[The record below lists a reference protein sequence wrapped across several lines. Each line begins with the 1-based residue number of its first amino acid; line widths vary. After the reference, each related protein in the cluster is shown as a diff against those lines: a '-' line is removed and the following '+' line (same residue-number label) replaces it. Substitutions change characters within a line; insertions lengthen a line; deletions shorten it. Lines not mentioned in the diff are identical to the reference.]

1 MLTSQELADF
11 LNLSAKRFPASHP
24 LVLLLADTGAQI
36 GEALAL
42 RWSDVD
48 LVRRVAWIRRSFSNG
63 QYLGPT
69 KTGQEREIELSGC
82 LAEALVAIGPDV
94 FGDDALVFASR
105 EGTLLDP
112 NNFRDRVFRK
122 LADEAFGKTRRFAP
136 HGLRHTFASLHLAR
150 GTPIKWIQ
158 SRGGWASAKLVL
170 DLYGHFLP
178 SDYRG
183 FADAIEAA
191 TATRPM
197 APTAPQTHPP
207 AAARAAPRRTVLKS
221 PRTAG
226 GWMAPRAGL
235 EPATRRLTADCS
247 TG

>member
-1 MLTSQELADF
+1 M
-11 LNLSAKRFPASHP
+11 
-24 LVLLLADTGAQI
+24 
-36 GEALAL
+36 
-42 RWSDVD
+42 
-48 LVRRVAWIRRSFSNG
+48 AWIRRSFSNG
-63 QYLGPT
+63 KYLGPT
-69 KTGQEREIELSGC
+69 KTDQEREIELSAR
-82 LAEALVAIGPDV
+82 LADALAAVAPDV

-105 EGTLLDP
+105 EEPLLDP

-122 LADEAFGKTRRFAP
+122 LTDEAFGKARRFRP
-136 HGLRHTFASLHLAR
+136 HGLRHPFASLHLAR
-150 GTPIKWIQ
+150 GTPMKWIQ

-191 TATRPM
+191 TSTRPT
-197 APTAPQTHPP
+197 APTAPQAHSRTV
-207 AAARAAPRRTVLKS
+207 ARAATCGVVLKS
-221 PRTAG
+221 RATAG